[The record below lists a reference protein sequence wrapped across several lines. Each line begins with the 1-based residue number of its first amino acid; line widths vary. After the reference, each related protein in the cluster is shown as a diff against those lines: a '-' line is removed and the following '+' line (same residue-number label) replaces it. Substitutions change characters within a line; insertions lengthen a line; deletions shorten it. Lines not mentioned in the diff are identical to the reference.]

1 MNALVRGFTE
11 TMRRVFTDGGVLL
24 LLVGAIVIYSMFY
37 PLPYLNE
44 VVKESPVGV
53 VDHDQS
59 SLSRQLTRWVDAH
72 ETTDVALRTGNAS
85 ELESAIMAGEIAG
98 YLIVPA
104 GFRANVL
111 RGRRA
116 VVVYG
121 GDAGRFLVL
130 KQVLTGFAESVGTL
144 SAGIDVRRQM
154 AVGLS
159 ETQARV
165 ARSPVALHVRPL
177 FNTREGYGSY
187 LIPAV
192 FVLILQQTLVL
203 GVGMIF
209 GSDRGKTPRSIA
221 GRAGESTARLVGRFV
236 GGCCAYSALYATHL
250 AFYLG
255 FCFWL
260 FDIPRGGDP
269 VALALFA
276 VPFLLAITLFAQTL
290 GGWCRER
297 ETSVQA
303 FLVTSLLFLFLAGFA
318 WPLPLMPA
326 PLRWL
331 AYLVPSTAGIQGFLR
346 LNQMGATL
354 AEVGHWWWTLWALC
368 AAYAWP
374 AWRSWRR
381 VYAGPISRARVEIA
395 DRLSD
400 QDRTLIQRPSTG
412 R

>member
-1 MNALVRGFTE
+1 MNALIQGFTG
-11 TMRRVFTDGGVLL
+11 TIRRVLTDVGVLL
-24 LLVGAIVIYSMFY
+24 LLVGAIMIYSMFY

-53 VDHDQS
+53 VDLDNS
-59 SLSRQLTRWVDAH
+59 SLSRQLIRWIDAH
-72 ETTDVALRTGNAS
+72 EATDVVRRTDNVNELTAAL
-85 ELESAIMAGEIAG
+85 AGAEITG
-98 YLIVPA
+98 YLIIPE
-104 GFRANVL
+104 GFRADLL
-111 RGRRA
+111 RGRRT
-116 VVVYG
+116 VIVYG

-130 KQVLTGFAESVGTL
+130 KQVLTGFAESAGTL

-154 AVGLS
+154 SAGMNMA
-159 ETQARV
+159 QANV
-165 ARSPVALHVRPL
+165 ARSPVGLHLRPL
-177 FNTREGYGSY
+177 FNTREGYGGY

-192 FVLILQQTLVL
+192 FLLILQQTLVL

-209 GSDRGKTPRSIA
+209 GTDRGKVPRPGSGNA
-221 GRAGESTARLVGRFV
+221 AESQGRLAGRFV
-236 GGCCAYSALYATHL
+236 GGCGAYITLYAAHL

-260 FDIPRGGDP
+260 FGIPRGGDP

-276 VPFLLAITLFAQTL
+276 IPFLLAITLFAQTL
-290 GGWCRER
+290 GGWCHQR

-303 FLVTSLLFLFLAGFA
+303 LLVTSLPFLFLAGFA
-318 WPLPLMPA
+318 WPLDLMPA

-354 AEVGHWWWTLWALC
+354 EEVGFWWWMMWALC

-381 VYAGPISRARVEIA
+381 VY
-395 DRLSD
+395 
-400 QDRTLIQRPSTG
+400 QDGTKGSA
-412 R
+412 

>member
-1 MNALVRGFTE
+1 MRGLIIGFRDTI
-11 TMRRVFTDGGVLL
+11 RRVFTDRGALL

-37 PLPYLNE
+37 PLPYLRE

-53 VDHDQS
+53 VDLDQS
-59 SLSRQLTRWVDAH
+59 SLSRQLRRWVDAH
-72 ETTDVALRTGNAS
+72 EATHVALRTTN
-85 ELESAIMAGEIAG
+85 LETLEAALATGEITG
-98 YLIVPA
+98 YLLIPA
-104 GFRANVL
+104 GLRADVL

-116 VVVYG
+116 VIVYG

-144 SAGIDVRRQM
+144 SAGIDARRQM
-154 AVGLS
+154 ASGLS
-159 ETQARV
+159 APQAM
-165 ARSPVALHVRPL
+165 AAQSPVTLHLRPL

-192 FVLILQQTLVL
+192 FVLILQQTLAL

-209 GSDRGKTPRSIA
+209 GTDRDAAARPGACGPA
-221 GRAGESTARLVGRFV
+221 EATARLVARFI
-236 GGCCAYSALYATHL
+236 GGCGAYVSLYAAHTM
-250 AFYLG
+250 FFFG

-260 FDIPRGGDP
+260 FDVPRGGDP
-269 VALALFA
+269 VALTLFA
-276 VPFLLAITLFAQTL
+276 MPFLLAITLFGQTL
-290 GGWCRER
+290 AGWCRER

-303 FLVTSLLFLFLAGFA
+303 LLVTSLLFLFLAGFA
-318 WPLPLMPA
+318 WPLALMPP

-331 AYLVPSTAGIQGFLR
+331 AHLVPSTAGIQGFFR

-368 AAYAWP
+368 IVYAWP

-381 VYAGPISRARVEIA
+381 VYGPGEISPNASISANHREA
-395 DRLSD
+395 L
-400 QDRTLIQRPSTG
+400 QP
-412 R
+412 

>member
-1 MNALVRGFTE
+1 MLGAPMNALLEGFTG
-11 TMRRVFTDGGVLL
+11 TIRRVFTDGGVLL
-24 LLVGAIVIYSMFY
+24 LLVGAIAIYSMFY
-37 PLPYLNE
+37 PLPYLHE

-53 VDHDQS
+53 VDLDHS

-72 ETTDVALRTGNAS
+72 ETTAVVLRTENPR
-85 ELESAIMAGEIAG
+85 ELEAAIAKGEIDG
-98 YLIVPA
+98 YLIIPQE
-104 GFRANVL
+104 FRADVL

-116 VVVYG
+116 VIVYG

-130 KQVLTGFAESVGTL
+130 KQVLTGFAESAGTL
-144 SAGIDVRRQM
+144 SAGIDVRRRM
-154 AVGLS
+154 ASGLS
-159 ETQARV
+159 VPQAI
-165 ARSPVALHVRPL
+165 AAQSPVALHLRPL

-209 GSDRGKTPRSIA
+209 GTDRGKTLRLGIRVPVATS
-221 GRAGESTARLVGRFV
+221 ARLVARFI
-236 GGCCAYSALYATHL
+236 GGCGAYVALYAAHMV
-250 AFYLG
+250 FYFG

-260 FDIPRGGDP
+260 FNIPHSGDP
-269 VALALFA
+269 VALAVFA
-276 VPFLLAITLFAQTL
+276 APFLLAITLFAQTL

-303 FLVTSLLFLFLAGFA
+303 LLVTSLLFLFLAGFA
-318 WPLPLMPA
+318 WPLALMPA

-331 AYLVPSTAGIQGFLR
+331 AHLVPSTAGIQGFLR

-368 AAYAWP
+368 VLYAWP

-381 VYAGPISRARVEIA
+381 VYA
-395 DRLSD
+395 
-400 QDRTLIQRPSTG
+400 
-412 R
+412 